1 MSHEHAPHDH
11 AVEHAAHAGDALSRW
26 VAVFTAILAA
36 LSGLLHYEEGLLQTQ
51 ALIYKNDAVLLQSQ
65 ASDQWSYYQ
74 AQSNKGHLMELA
86 ADLAPPAKQAFY
98 RDQIAKY
105 EERKKATAAKA
116 TQLKQQVE
124 AANRESEIKQ
134 HPQHM
139 FGQALA
145 WLSVAI
151 SLAAITSLT
160 GSRRL
165 FVVAGLAGL
174 AGIGVAV
181 MGFLHLG

>member
-11 AVEHAAHAGDALSRW
+11 AVEHAAHAGDPLSRW

-36 LSGLLHYEEGLLQTQ
+36 LASLLHYEEGVLQTQ
-51 ALIYKNDAVLLQSQ
+51 ALMYKNNAVLLQSK
-65 ASDQWSYYQ
+65 ASDQWNLYQ

-86 ADLAPPAKQAFY
+86 AELAGPEKQARFKE
-98 RDQIAKY
+98 QIDKY
-105 EERKKATAAKA
+105 NARKKDIAEKAKA
-116 TQLKQQVE
+116 LEQQVE
-124 AANRESEIKQ
+124 EANRQSESKE
-134 HPQHM
+134 HPQHL

-145 WLSVAI
+145 LISAAI

-165 FVVAGLAGL
+165 FVVVALAGL
-174 AGIGVAV
+174 AGVGVSITA
-181 MGFLHLG
+181 FLHI

>member
-1 MSHEHAPHDH
+1 MSNESAPHEH
-11 AVEHAAHAGDALSRW
+11 AVEHAAHSGDPLSRW

-36 LSGLLHYEEGLLQTQ
+36 LSGLLHYEEGVLQTQ
-51 ALIYKNDAVLLQSQ
+51 SLLFKNDAVLLQSKT
-65 ASDQWSYYQ
+65 SDEWNLYQ

-86 ADLAPPAKQAFY
+86 AELSGADKQAHY

-105 EERKKATAAKA
+105 ELRKTEIQAKAHDMEKQVEEANLRSERK
-116 TQLKQQVE
+116 E
-124 AANRESEIKQ
+124 

-145 WLSVAI
+145 LINVAI

-160 GSRRL
+160 GSRKL
-165 FVVAGLAGL
+165 FVVAGLAGI
-174 AGIGVAV
+174 AGIGVSIV
-181 MGFLHLG
+181 GFLNI

>member
-11 AVEHAAHAGDALSRW
+11 AVEHAAHAGDPLSRW

-36 LSGLLHYEEGLLQTQ
+36 LSGLLHYEEGVLQTQ
-51 ALIYKNDAVLLQSQ
+51 ALIYKNEAVLLQSK

-74 AQSNKGHLMELA
+74 AQSSKGHLMELA
-86 ADLAPPAKQAFY
+86 AELAAPERRPFY
-98 RDQIAKY
+98 QNQIAKY
-105 EERKKATAAKA
+105 EDRKKEISAKA
-116 TQLKQQVE
+116 QALEKQVDE
-124 AANRESEIKQ
+124 ANHRSGERE
-134 HPQHM
+134 HPQHL

-160 GSRRL
+160 GSRGL
-165 FVVAGLAGL
+165 FMLAGL
-174 AGIGVAV
+174 IGAAGLGVSIF
-181 MGFLHLG
+181 GFLHL

>member
-11 AVEHAAHAGDALSRW
+11 MVEHAAHSGDSLSRW

-36 LSGLLHYEEGLLQTQ
+36 LSGLLHYEEGVLQTQ
-51 ALIYKNDAVLLQSQ
+51 ALIFKNDAVLLQSK

-74 AQSNKGHLMELA
+74 AQSSKGHLMELA
-86 ADLAPPAKQAFY
+86 AELAPAERKAFY
-98 RDQIAKY
+98 HDQIGKY
-105 EERKKATAAKA
+105 EERKTQIAAKA
-116 TQLKQQVE
+116 HEIEKQVDE
-124 AANRESEIKQ
+124 ANHRSEAKE
-134 HPQHM
+134 HPQHL

-160 GSRRL
+160 SNRKL
-165 FVVAGLAGL
+165 FVLAGL
-174 AGIGVAV
+174 MGAAGVGVSIFAL
-181 MGFLHLG
+181 LHL

>member
-1 MSHEHAPHDH
+1 MSNEHAPHYQ
-11 AVEHAAHAGDALSRW
+11 AVEHAARSGDPLSRW

-36 LSGLLHYEEGLLQTQ
+36 VSGLLHYEEGVLQTR
-51 ALIYKNDAVLLQSQ
+51 ALISKNDAVLLQSK

-86 ADLAPPAKQAFY
+86 AETAPAEKQAYY
-98 RDQIAKY
+98 RDQIGKY
-105 EERKKATAAKA
+105 EERKKEATAKA
-116 TQLKQQVE
+116 RDLEQQVE
-124 AANRESEIKQ
+124 AANRQSESNQ

-145 WLSVAI
+145 LISVAI

-160 GSRRL
+160 SSRKL
-165 FVVAGLAGL
+165 FVLAGL
-174 AGIGVAV
+174 TGLGGLGVAIA
-181 MGFLHLG
+181 GFLHL

>member
-11 AVEHAAHAGDALSRW
+11 AVEHAAHAGDPLSRW

-36 LSGLLHYEEGLLQTQ
+36 LSGLLHYEEGVLQTQ
-51 ALIYKNDAVLLQSQ
+51 ALIYKNDAVLLQSK

-74 AQSNKGHLMELA
+74 AQSSKGHLMELA
-86 ADLAPPAKQAFY
+86 AELSTPDRRKFY
-98 RDQIAKY
+98 QDQISKY
-105 EERKKATAAKA
+105 EDRKKEISAKA
-116 TQLKQQVE
+116 HELEKQVE
-124 AANRESEIKQ
+124 EANVHSEARE
-134 HPQHM
+134 HPQHL

-165 FVVAGLAGL
+165 FVLAGL
-174 AGIGVAV
+174 MGAAGVGVSIF
-181 MGFLHLG
+181 GLLHL

>member
-11 AVEHAAHAGDALSRW
+11 LVEHAAHAGDPLSRW

-36 LSGLLHYEEGLLQTQ
+36 LSGLLHYEEGVLQTQ
-51 ALIYKNDAVLLQSQ
+51 ALIFKNDAVLLQSK

-74 AQSNKGHLMELA
+74 AQSSKGHLMELA
-86 ADLAPPAKQAFY
+86 AELAPQQRQAFY

-105 EERKKATAAKA
+105 EDRKKEISAKA
-116 TQLKQQVE
+116 RELEKEVE
-124 AANRESEIKQ
+124 EANRRSEAKE
-134 HPQHM
+134 HPQHL

-151 SLAAITSLT
+151 ALAAITSLT
-160 GSRRL
+160 GSRKL
-165 FVVAGLAGL
+165 FGLAGL
-174 AGIGVAV
+174 MGVAGLGV
-181 MGFLHLG
+181 SIFAFLQL

>member
-11 AVEHAAHAGDALSRW
+11 AVEHAAHAGDPLSRY

-36 LSGLLHYEEGLLQTQ
+36 LAGLLHYEEGVLQTQ
-51 ALIYKNDAVLLQSQ
+51 SLLFKNEAVLLQSKT
-65 ASDQWSYYQ
+65 SDQWNLYQ
-74 AQSNKGHLMELA
+74 AQSTKGHVMEMA
-86 ADLAPPAKQAFY
+86 AELSGPEKQAYY

-105 EERKKATAAKA
+105 EARKKDISAKA
-116 TQLKQQVE
+116 HDMEKQVE
-124 AANRESEIKQ
+124 EANAQSEQKG

-145 WLSVAI
+145 LINVAI

-160 GSRRL
+160 GSRKL

-174 AGIGVAV
+174 AGIGVSIV
-181 MGFLHLG
+181 GFVHI

>member
-1 MSHEHAPHDH
+1 MSTENAPHEH
-11 AVEHAAHAGDALSRW
+11 AVEHAAHSGDPLSRW

-36 LSGLLHYEEGLLQTQ
+36 LAGLLHYEEGVLQTQ
-51 ALIYKNDAVLLQSQ
+51 SLLYKNDAVLLQSKT
-65 ASDQWSYYQ
+65 SDEWNLYQ
-74 AQSNKGHLMELA
+74 AQSSKGHLMELA
-86 ADLAPPAKQAFY
+86 AELSGPDKQAYY

-105 EERKKATAAKA
+105 ELRKKEIQAKAHDMEKQVEEANLQSERK
-116 TQLKQQVE
+116 E
-124 AANRESEIKQ
+124 

-145 WLSVAI
+145 LLNVAI

-165 FVVAGLAGL
+165 FAVAGLAGV
-174 AGIGVAV
+174 AGIGVSIL
-181 MGFLHLG
+181 GFLNI